1 MGSNLSIA
9 ISELSSATYDTF
21 IVCLKSNSRTIHHF
35 DANEHYRTVQGLLQA
50 LFPTSMM
57 TFLVAC
63 AFHVATMTNVHYP
76 STNLTVRYEMQSCF
90 TKCFNSWH
98 EFCNLCLP

>member
-35 DANEHYRTVQGLLQA
+35 DAN
-50 LFPTSMM
+50 
-57 TFLVAC
+57 
-63 AFHVATMTNVHYP
+63 
-76 STNLTVRYEMQSCF
+76 
-90 TKCFNSWH
+90 
-98 EFCNLCLP
+98 